1 MSYNARVLGAISVF
15 LILLF
20 LGATSMIL
28 GFMVIE
34 MANTTIIED
43 MLLTDW
49 ILVLTGTV
57 LVLGCFV
64 FIQLMDLVRRILQ

>member
-1 MSYNARVLGAISVF
+1 
-15 LILLF
+15 
-20 LGATSMIL
+20 MIL

-34 MANTTIIED
+34 MANTTIIEN